1 MHVSDLPDRSQDYLK
16 KIYDLQDWGQGGAS
30 LSDLAEELGQ
40 RRSTASEAVK
50 KLAADG
56 LVHHAPYGD
65 ITLSDSG
72 LAFALQMVRRHRLI
86 ETYLLRE
93 LDYGVDEVHDE
104 AEILEHAVSDTF
116 IARIDAVMGF
126 PTRDPHGDP
135 IPDAS
140 GQVAVPQT
148 VPLAEVDP
156 GQRVLVDRISDRD
169 PALLRYLEDNGI
181 APGTHVDV
189 ADRPYPDMAVL
200 VVNGREVQVSVGSLA
215 GILCQAD
222 DEQGAQEAQGAQD
235 EQDAA
240 QGEARA

>member
-30 LSDLAEELGQ
+30 LSELAEELGQ

-65 ITLSDSG
+65 ITLSEGG
-72 LAFALQMVRRHRLI
+72 LAYALQMVRRHRLI

-93 LDYGVDEVHDE
+93 LGYGVDEVHDE

-116 IARIDAVMGF
+116 IARIDAVMGY

-140 GQVAVPQT
+140 GRVAVPPT
-148 VPLAEVDP
+148 VPMSEVKP
-156 GQRVLVDRISDRD
+156 GRRVLVDRISDRD
-169 PALLRYLEDNGI
+169 PALLRYLQDNGI
-181 APGTHVDV
+181 TPGVHVDV

-200 VVNGREVQVSVGSLA
+200 TVEGEDVQVSVASLS
-215 GILCQAD
+215 GILCRTD
-222 DEQGAQEAQGAQD
+222 GAQEGTQD
-235 EQDAA
+235 GVQNEMP
-240 QGEARA
+240 GEAPA